1 MNNEI
6 KSKKEKLKINE
17 GITKNSNACT
27 TLQPK
32 NTFTKSLKA
41 TKILNPDVNES
52 KDKGN
57 NRLNKNIL
65 KTIIIKYQT
74 QKFNKHKNSKK
85 KYLKKNK
92 NKTSKNKLTKSKS
105 KNTPSIKYL
114 NLKDNFYKNNNS
126 NINKYYKYLNFTL
139 FDSKNIIEPG
149 KIHNSFSSGF
159 KKPVNSNKIKKNSFI
174 KKIH

>member
-6 KSKKEKLKINE
+6 KSQKEKIKRNE
-17 GITKNSNACT
+17 VIIKNSNACN

-41 TKILNPDVNES
+41 TKILNSDVNES

-74 QKFNKHKNSKK
+74 QRFNKHKNSKK
-85 KYLKKNK
+85 KCLKKNK
-92 NKTSKNKLTKSKS
+92 NKPSKNKINKSKS
-105 KNTPSIKYL
+105 KNATSIKYL

-126 NINKYYKYLNFTL
+126 NINNYYKYLNY
-139 FDSKNIIEPG
+139 
-149 KIHNSFSSGF
+149 NSFSFGF
-159 KKPVNSNKIKKNSFI
+159 KKPGNSYIIKKNSYI